1 MDSAACPA
9 CKEKSSDE
17 QFAEAARNF
26 HGTDAERTRNF
37 HGTDAEAARNAA
49 GMEMAL

>member
-9 CKEKSSDE
+9 WKEKSSDE

-26 HGTDAERTRNF
+26 HGTDAE
-37 HGTDAEAARNAA
+37 AARNAA
-49 GMEMAL
+49 GMEMAI